1 MNKKG
6 FSLIELLAVIIIIG
20 IVATIG
26 IVAISSSVGSSRKAT
41 FVNMARNYAD
51 SASAMRTSDK
61 LPVEPKNNEAVLIRV
76 DNLTGVDKTDN
87 YDTVYGELVLDN
99 CYVAIVN
106 NKHQY
111 SYYVTLVENS
121 GNAIYNTEYSL
132 LDEDSVVE
140 YDKVAGNI
148 INIEGVAVNSIVTVG
163 KDNYIVDK
171 VNPKYILLKKYV

>member
-26 IVAISSSVGSSRKAT
+26 IVSISSSVGSSRKAA

-61 LPVEPKNNEAVLIRV
+61 LPVEPKNNEALIIRV
-76 DNLTGVDKTDN
+76 DNLTGVDQNDDYN
-87 YDTVYGELVLDN
+87 TVYGELVLDN

-111 SYYVTLVENS
+111 KYYVTLVENS

-140 YDKVAGNI
+140 HDKVVGNI
-148 INIEGVAVNSIVTVG
+148 INTRGAHVGLKVTVG
-163 KDNYIVDK
+163 EDTYTVKKVD
-171 VNPKYILLKKYV
+171 PKYILLQK